1 MMIIYLL
8 VGKLFKNGVYNFP
21 NIPTEEIFTS
31 PNKDDVEGIVLV
43 LYL

>member
-8 VGKLFKNGVYNFP
+8 VGKLFKKWCLQFS